1 VQVLL
6 QRGRSA
12 EALPLC
18 QSAMAGLGEADIL
31 LRARLAS
38 IQCRVHLVLSQFD
51 EAERTANLAIDL
63 ARQFAEALPQA
74 ANDVWARAER
84 TLGWINYTRHPEGT
98 ESLAHYRRALE
109 CARAAGLRVIE
120 CAILSNTA
128 TALME
133 RGESQGALQ
142 TYEEALHGYESL
154 GDMYGVA
161 GVLHNLGVLHGIR
174 EEFDAALQRFERAS
188 DIERRIG
195 DREGLLS
202 SEGARA
208 SMLISLNRL
217 AEARAVLDEA
227 LTVGENS
234 TDTWAFGTALCL
246 LTEVQVAQGEPAAA
260 HATVQRALSMPG
272 IADNARIYAWAQSD
286 LALVQISA
294 GQFDE
299 ARATVAG
306 DPPADLGFE
315 LTIRWRQVQSAAALA
330 CGDVYTSRQIAQAVV
345 QSAREKGL
353 NQLEQVAQ
361 ALLDRPERPPRD
373 LPRLILVGPEA

>member
-1 VQVLL
+1 
-6 QRGRSA
+6 
-12 EALPLC
+12 
-18 QSAMAGLGEADIL
+18 M
-31 LRARLAS
+31 
-38 IQCRVHLVLSQFD
+38 
-51 EAERTANLAIDL
+51 
-63 ARQFAEALPQA
+63 
-74 ANDVWARAER
+74 
-84 TLGWINYTRHPEGT
+84 
-98 ESLAHYRRALE
+98 
-109 CARAAGLRVIE
+109 IE

-142 TYEEALHGYESL
+142 TYEEALRGYESL

-174 EEFDAALQRFERAS
+174 EEYDAALQRFERAS

-202 SEGARA
+202 SEGAHA

-217 AEARAVLDEA
+217 AEAHAVLDEA

-260 HATVQRALSMPG
+260 RATVQRALSMPG
-272 IADNARIYAWAQSD
+272 IADNARIHAWAQSD

-306 DPPADLGFE
+306 NPPADLGFE

-330 CGDVYTSRQIAQAVV
+330 CGDVESSRQIAQTLV

-353 NQLEQVAQ
+353 HQLEQVAQ
-361 ALLDRPERPPRD
+361 ALLDQPERPPRD
-373 LPRLILVGPEA
+373 LPRLILVGPKA